1 MVDEFARTSD
11 PDVYAAG
18 DCANLPSKLMGRRL
32 RLESVHNAI
41 EQAKT
46 AALSIAGKPKAY
58 DDVPWF
64 WSDQYDVKLQIAG
77 LSAPGDSVVVRG
89 DPAARK
95 FAAFYLRDG
104 VVAAVD
110 AVNAA
115 PEYMI
120 GRMMIAQK
128 KAVDP
133 ARLADLAT
141 PMKAL
146 MG

>member
-1 MVDEFARTSD
+1 M
-11 PDVYAAG
+11 
-18 DCANLPSKLMGRRL
+18 
-32 RLESVHNAI
+32 
-41 EQAKT
+41 
-46 AALSIAGKPKAY
+46 
-58 DDVPWF
+58 PWF
-64 WSDQYDVKLQIAG
+64 WSDQYDIKLQIAG
-77 LSAPGDSVVVRG
+77 LSAPGDTVVVRG
-89 DPAARK
+89 DPASRK

-133 ARLADLAT
+133 GRLADPAM
-141 PMKAL
+141 PMKSL

>member
-1 MVDEFARTSD
+1 M
-11 PDVYAAG
+11 P
-18 DCANLPSKLMGRRL
+18 
-32 RLESVHNAI
+32 
-41 EQAKT
+41 QAK
-46 AALSIAGKPKAY
+46 ASIAGKPKAY

-77 LSAPGDSVVVRG
+77 LSTPGDSVVVRG